1 MKNFKLFL
9 FILLSVPMLLWA
21 QVEQSIPS
29 KVKKVIVYPNGA
41 QIESEVSIPIQK
53 GQMKITLPG
62 LTSKI
67 NQESI
72 RIVSDGSFTILNVQ
86 YKVDYLNQL
95 DKNVETQKIITQMDE
110 IKSKIEEEEVWLK
123 IIRDKMEY
131 LSVNKQVSGKNEAIN
146 PETFATMT
154 QFYGSNIETLSLD
167 ALKRDRLV
175 RKYREELMKLNA
187 QLDKVNAHQG
197 TPSGVID
204 VTIDGKQNTTGKM
217 VFTYFVWDASWF
229 PTYDIR
235 FMGFN
240 KPLQITYFANI
251 KQNTDI
257 DWTDVEIMLSTAKT
271 IVSAQIPFLFPYYL
285 GFYRPAPVT
294 TRKTSS
300 NSTTLDR
307 EEILR
312 TPGGINNAFNTS
324 EGVTVDANGNATYR
338 GNRADGQVV
347 YVDGVRTRSSSNESD
362 NQAYTPALE
371 TIKEYIVESKQS
383 IPSTNS
389 ITTVTYGEGTLEA
402 SYDYQ
407 TIPKLGENVYLI
419 AKLPNW
425 GKAELNNGVAKLYL
439 ENSYVGKSLLN
450 TTQYKDTLDL
460 SFGVDNNITVKR
472 EKVSEFSQ
480 KSFIGSKRKETIG
493 YKITIR
499 NNKTYACTT
508 SVFDQIPISLN
519 KEIEVEVIDI
529 NEGILDKETGKVEW
543 KINLK
548 PNETKTIIIK
558 YSVKYPKDKQVVVQ

>member
-9 FILLSVPMLLWA
+9 FILCSVPMLLWA

-41 QIESEVSIPIQK
+41 QIESEVSVPIQK

-154 QFYGSNIETLSLD
+154 QFYGSNMETLSLD
-167 ALKRDRLV
+167 ALKRDRLI
-175 RKYREELMKLNA
+175 RIYREQLMALTA
-187 QLDKVNAHQG
+187 QLEKVNAHQG

-240 KPLQITYFANI
+240 KPLEITYFANI
-251 KQNTDI
+251 KQTTDI

-271 IVSAQIPFLFPYYL
+271 KVSAQIPFLYPYFL
-285 GFYRPAPVT
+285 GFYRPVT
-294 TRKTSS
+294 TTQSKMYSVDDKVS
-300 NSTTLDR
+300 V
-307 EEILR
+307 
-312 TPGGINNAFNTS
+312 A
-324 EGVTVDANGNATYR
+324 EGVSQDAAGNTTVR
-338 GNRADGQVV
+338 GNRSDGEITI
-347 YVDGVRTRSSSNESD
+347 VDGVRVRGSSNPTNNE
-362 NQAYTPALE
+362 AYTPALE

-383 IPSTNS
+383 IPSKST
-389 ITTVTYGEGTLEA
+389 ITTVTYGSGTLEA
-402 SYDYQ
+402 TYDYQ

-439 ENSYVGKSLLN
+439 ENSYVGKSFLN

-480 KSFIGSKRKETIG
+480 KSFIGSKRKESIG

-499 NNKTYACTT
+499 NNKSYECTT
-508 SVFDQIPISLN
+508 SVYDQIPISLN
-519 KEIEVEVIDI
+519 KEIEVDVIDI
-529 NEGILDKETGKVEW
+529 NEGSLDKENGKVEW

-548 PNETKTIIIK
+548 PNETKTIFIK

>member
-9 FILLSVPMLLWA
+9 IVLLSVPIFLWA

-110 IKSKIEEEEVWLK
+110 IKTKIEEEEVWLK

-154 QFYGSNIETLSLD
+154 QFYGSNMETLSLD
-167 ALKRDRLV
+167 ALKRDRLI
-175 RKYREELMKLNA
+175 RKYREQLMALTA
-187 QLDKVNAHQG
+187 QLEKVNTHQG

-240 KPLQITYFANI
+240 KPLEITYFANI
-251 KQNTDI
+251 KQTTDI

-271 IVSAQIPFLFPYYL
+271 KVSAQIPYLYPYFL
-285 GFYRPAPVT
+285 GFYRPVT
-294 TRKTSS
+294 TTQSKMYSVDDKVS
-300 NSTTLDR
+300 V
-307 EEILR
+307 
-312 TPGGINNAFNTS
+312 A
-324 EGVTVDANGNATYR
+324 EGVSQDAAGNTTVR
-338 GNRADGQVV
+338 GNRSDGEITI
-347 YVDGVRTRSSSNESD
+347 VDGVRVRGSSNPTNNE
-362 NQAYTPALE
+362 AYTPALE

-383 IPSTNS
+383 IPSKST
-389 ITTVTYGEGTLEA
+389 ITTVTYGSGTLEA
-402 SYDYQ
+402 TYDYQ

-439 ENSYVGKSLLN
+439 ENSYVGKSFLN
-450 TTQYKDTLDL
+450 TIQYKDTLDL

-480 KSFIGSKRKETIG
+480 KSFIGSKRKESIG

-499 NNKTYACTT
+499 NNKSYECTT
-508 SVFDQIPISLN
+508 SVYDQIPISLN
-519 KEIEVEVIDI
+519 KEIEVDVIDI
-529 NEGILDKETGKVEW
+529 NGGSLDKENGKVEW

-548 PNETKTIIIK
+548 PNETKTIFIK

>member
-9 FILLSVPMLLWA
+9 IVLLSVPIFLWA

-110 IKSKIEEEEVWLK
+110 IKTKIEEEEVWLK

-154 QFYGSNIETLSLD
+154 QFYGSNMETLSLD
-167 ALKRDRLV
+167 ALKRDRLI
-175 RKYREELMKLNA
+175 RKYREQLMALTA
-187 QLDKVNAHQG
+187 QLEKVNTHQG

-240 KPLQITYFANI
+240 KPLEITYFANI
-251 KQNTDI
+251 KQTTDI

-271 IVSAQIPFLFPYYL
+271 KVSAQIPYLYPYFL
-285 GFYRPAPVT
+285 GFYRPVT
-294 TRKTSS
+294 TTQSKMYSVDDKVS
-300 NSTTLDR
+300 V
-307 EEILR
+307 
-312 TPGGINNAFNTS
+312 A
-324 EGVTVDANGNATYR
+324 EGVSQDAAGNTTVR
-338 GNRADGQVV
+338 GNRSDGEITI
-347 YVDGVRTRSSSNESD
+347 VDGVRVRGSSNPTNNE
-362 NQAYTPALE
+362 AYTPALE

-383 IPSTNS
+383 IPSKST
-389 ITTVTYGEGTLEA
+389 ITTVTYGSGTLEA
-402 SYDYQ
+402 TYDYQ

-439 ENSYVGKSLLN
+439 ENSYVGKSFLN

-480 KSFIGSKRKETIG
+480 KSFIGSKRKESIG

-499 NNKTYACTT
+499 NNKSYECTT
-508 SVFDQIPISLN
+508 SVYDQIPISLN
-519 KEIEVEVIDI
+519 KEIEVDVIDI
-529 NEGILDKETGKVEW
+529 NGGSLDKENGKVEW

-548 PNETKTIIIK
+548 PNETKTIFIK

>member
-9 FILLSVPMLLWA
+9 IVLLSVPMFLWA
-21 QVEQSIPS
+21 QVEQTIPS

-110 IKSKIEEEEVWLK
+110 IKTKIEEEEVWLK

-154 QFYGSNIETLSLD
+154 QFYGSNMETLSLD
-167 ALKRDRLV
+167 ALKRDRLI
-175 RKYREELMKLNA
+175 RKYREQLMALTA
-187 QLDKVNAHQG
+187 QLEKVNTHQG

-240 KPLQITYFANI
+240 KPLEITYFANI
-251 KQNTDI
+251 KQTTDI

-271 IVSAQIPFLFPYYL
+271 KVSAQIPFLYPYFL
-285 GFYRPAPVT
+285 GFYRPVT
-294 TRKTSS
+294 TTQSKMYSV
-300 NSTTLDR
+300 DDKV
-307 EEILR
+307 IV
-312 TPGGINNAFNTS
+312 A
-324 EGVTVDANGNATYR
+324 EGVSQDAAGNTTVR
-338 GNRADGQVV
+338 GNRSDGEITI
-347 YVDGVRTRSSSNESD
+347 VDGVRVRGSSNPTNNE
-362 NQAYTPALE
+362 AYTPALE

-383 IPSTNS
+383 IPSKST
-389 ITTVTYGEGTLEA
+389 ITTVTYGSGTLEA
-402 SYDYQ
+402 TYDYQ

-439 ENSYVGKSLLN
+439 ENSYVGKSFLN

-480 KSFIGSKRKETIG
+480 KSFIGSKRKESIG

-499 NNKTYACTT
+499 NNKSYECTT
-508 SVFDQIPISLN
+508 SVYDQIPISLN
-519 KEIEVEVIDI
+519 KEIEVDVIDI
-529 NEGILDKETGKVEW
+529 NGGSLDKENGKVEW

-548 PNETKTIIIK
+548 PNETKTIFIK

>member
-175 RKYREELMKLNA
+175 KKYREELMKLNA
-187 QLDKVNAHQG
+187 QLDKVNSHQG

-204 VTIDGKQNTTGKM
+204 VTIDGKQNTRGKM

-251 KQNTDI
+251 KQTTDI
-257 DWTDVEIMLSTAKT
+257 DWTDVEILLSTAKT
-271 IVSAQIPFLFPYYL
+271 KVSAQIPFLYPYYL
-285 GFYRPAPVT
+285 GFYRPAPTPT
-294 TRKTSS
+294 TPTPTP
-300 NSTTLDR
+300 NTGTTIIQRD
-307 EEILR
+307 EILK
-312 TPGGINNAFNTS
+312 TPGGIDNAFNVS
-324 EGVTVDANGNATYR
+324 E
-338 GNRADGQVV
+338 
-347 YVDGVRTRSSSNESD
+347 GVRTRGSSNESD
-362 NQAYTPALE
+362 NEAYTPALE

-383 IPSTNS
+383 IPSKNS
-389 ITTVTYGEGTLEA
+389 ITTVTYGEGALEA

-425 GKAELNNGVAKLYL
+425 GKAELNNGEAKLYL
-439 ENSYVGKSLLN
+439 ENSYVGKSFLN

-499 NNKTYACTT
+499 NNKSYECTT
-508 SVFDQIPISLN
+508 SVYDQIPIALN
-519 KEIEVEVIDI
+519 KEIEVDVIDI
-529 NEGILDKETGKVEW
+529 NEGILDNETGKVEW

>member
-1 MKNFKLFL
+1 MKNFKLVL
-9 FILLSVPMLLWA
+9 FIILSVPMFLWA

-95 DKNVETQKIITQMDE
+95 DKNVETQKIISQMDE

-131 LSVNKQVSGKNEAIN
+131 LSVNKQVSGKNEAVN

-175 RKYREELMKLNA
+175 KKYREELMKLNA
-187 QLDKVNAHQG
+187 QLEKVNSHQG

-229 PTYDIR
+229 PSYDIR

-240 KPLQITYFANI
+240 KPLEITYFANI
-251 KQNTDI
+251 KQTTDI

-271 IVSAQIPFLFPYYL
+271 KVSAQIPFLYPYYL
-285 GFYRPAPVT
+285 GFYRPAT
-294 TRKTSS
+294 TTTTTTTKSKTYKYTTNQDSI
-300 NSTTLDR
+300 TLDR
-307 EEILR
+307 ALNI
-312 TPGGINNAFNTS
+312 S
-324 EGVTVDANGNATYR
+324 EGVSIEAPGTATYR
-338 GNRADGQVV
+338 GNRGDGQITI
-347 YVDGVRTRSSSNESD
+347 VDGVRTRSSSNETD
-362 NQAYTPALE
+362 NKAYTPALE

-383 IPSTNS
+383 IPSKNS
-389 ITTVTYGEGTLEA
+389 ITIVTYGEGTLEA
-402 SYDYQ
+402 NYDYQ

-499 NNKTYACTT
+499 NNKSYECTT

-529 NEGILDKETGKVEW
+529 NEGILDNETGKVEW

>member
-9 FILLSVPMLLWA
+9 IVLLSVPIFLWA

-110 IKSKIEEEEVWLK
+110 IKTKIEEEEVWLK

-154 QFYGSNIETLSLD
+154 QFYGSNMETLSLD
-167 ALKRDRLV
+167 ALKRDRLI
-175 RKYREELMKLNA
+175 RKYREQLMALTA
-187 QLDKVNAHQG
+187 QLEKVNTHQG

-240 KPLQITYFANI
+240 KPLEITYFANI
-251 KQNTDI
+251 KQTTDI

-271 IVSAQIPFLFPYYL
+271 KVSAQIPFLYPYFL
-285 GFYRPAPVT
+285 GFYRPVT
-294 TRKTSS
+294 TTQSKMYSVDDKVS
-300 NSTTLDR
+300 V
-307 EEILR
+307 
-312 TPGGINNAFNTS
+312 A
-324 EGVTVDANGNATYR
+324 EGVSQDAAGNTTVR
-338 GNRADGQVV
+338 GNRSDGEITI
-347 YVDGVRTRSSSNESD
+347 VDGVRVRGSSNPTNNE
-362 NQAYTPALE
+362 AYTPALE

-383 IPSTNS
+383 IPSKST
-389 ITTVTYGEGTLEA
+389 ITTVTYGSGTLEA
-402 SYDYQ
+402 TYDYQ

-439 ENSYVGKSLLN
+439 ENSYVGKSFLN

-480 KSFIGSKRKETIG
+480 KSFIGSKRKESIG

-499 NNKTYACTT
+499 NNKSYECTT
-508 SVFDQIPISLN
+508 SVYDQIPISLN
-519 KEIEVEVIDI
+519 KEIEVDVIDI
-529 NEGILDKETGKVEW
+529 NEGSLDKENGKVEW

-548 PNETKTIIIK
+548 PNETKTIFIK

>member
-9 FILLSVPMLLWA
+9 FILCSVPMLLWA

-41 QIESEVSIPIQK
+41 QIESEVSVPIQK

-154 QFYGSNIETLSLD
+154 QFYGSNMETLSLD
-167 ALKRDRLV
+167 ALKRDRLI
-175 RKYREELMKLNA
+175 RKYREQLMALTA
-187 QLDKVNAHQG
+187 QLEKVNAHQG

-240 KPLQITYFANI
+240 KPLEITYFANI
-251 KQNTDI
+251 KQTTDI

-271 IVSAQIPFLFPYYL
+271 KVSAQIPFLYPYFL
-285 GFYRPAPVT
+285 GFYRPVT
-294 TRKTSS
+294 TTQSKIYSVDDKVS
-300 NSTTLDR
+300 V
-307 EEILR
+307 
-312 TPGGINNAFNTS
+312 A
-324 EGVTVDANGNATYR
+324 EGVSQDAAGNTTVR
-338 GNRADGQVV
+338 GNRSDGEITI
-347 YVDGVRTRSSSNESD
+347 VDGVRVRGSSNPTNNE
-362 NQAYTPALE
+362 AYTPALE

-383 IPSTNS
+383 IPSKST
-389 ITTVTYGEGTLEA
+389 ITTVTYGSGTLEA
-402 SYDYQ
+402 TYDYQ

-439 ENSYVGKSLLN
+439 ENSYVGKSFLN

-480 KSFIGSKRKETIG
+480 KSFIGSKRKESIG

-499 NNKTYACTT
+499 NNKSYECTT
-508 SVFDQIPISLN
+508 SVYDQIPISLN
-519 KEIEVEVIDI
+519 KEIEVDVIDI
-529 NEGILDKETGKVEW
+529 NEGSLDKENGKVEW

-548 PNETKTIIIK
+548 PNETKTIFIK

>member
-9 FILLSVPMLLWA
+9 FILCSVPMLLWA

-131 LSVNKQVSGKNEAIN
+131 LSVNKQVSGKNEAVN

-175 RKYREELMKLNA
+175 KKYREELMKLNA
-187 QLDKVNAHQG
+187 QLDKVNSHQG

-251 KQNTDI
+251 KQTTDI

-271 IVSAQIPFLFPYYL
+271 KVSAQIPFLYPYYL
-285 GFYRPAPVT
+285 GFYRPAT
-294 TRKTSS
+294 TTTTTTTKSKTFNYTTKQDSI
-300 NSTTLDR
+300 TLDR
-307 EEILR
+307 AL
-312 TPGGINNAFNTS
+312 NVS
-324 EGVTVDANGNATYR
+324 EGVSIEAPGTATHR
-338 GNRADGQVV
+338 GNRGDGEVII
-347 YVDGVRTRSSSNESD
+347 VDGVRTRGSSNET
-362 NQAYTPALE
+362 NNEAYTSAFE

-383 IPSTNS
+383 IPSQNS
-389 ITTVTYGEGTLEA
+389 ITIVTYGEGALEA

-425 GKAELNNGVAKLYL
+425 GKAELNNGEAKLYL

-460 SFGVDNNITVKR
+460 SFGVDNNISVKR

-499 NNKTYACTT
+499 NNKSYECTT
-508 SVFDQIPISLN
+508 SVYDQIPIALN
-519 KEIEVEVIDI
+519 KEIEVDVIDI
-529 NEGILDKETGKVEW
+529 NEGILDNETGKVEW

>member
-9 FILLSVPMLLWA
+9 FILCSVPMFLWA

-29 KVKKVIVYPNGA
+29 KVKKVIVYPIGA

-131 LSVNKQVSGKNEAIN
+131 LSVNKQVSGKNEAVN

-154 QFYGSNIETLSLD
+154 QFYGSNMETLSLD
-167 ALKRDRLV
+167 ALKRDRLI
-175 RKYREELMKLNA
+175 RKYREQLMALTA
-187 QLDKVNAHQG
+187 QLEKVNTHQG

-240 KPLQITYFANI
+240 KPLEITYFANI
-251 KQNTDI
+251 KQTTDI

-271 IVSAQIPFLFPYYL
+271 KVSAQIPYLYPYFL
-285 GFYRPAPVT
+285 GFYRPVT
-294 TRKTSS
+294 TTQSKMYSVDDKVS
-300 NSTTLDR
+300 V
-307 EEILR
+307 
-312 TPGGINNAFNTS
+312 A
-324 EGVTVDANGNATYR
+324 EGVSQDAAGNTTVR
-338 GNRADGQVV
+338 GNRSDGEITI
-347 YVDGVRTRSSSNESD
+347 VDGVRVRGSSNPTNNE
-362 NQAYTPALE
+362 AYTPALE

-383 IPSTNS
+383 ISSKST
-389 ITTVTYGEGTLEA
+389 ITTVTYGSGTLEA
-402 SYDYQ
+402 TYDYQ

-439 ENSYVGKSLLN
+439 ENSYVGKSFLN

-480 KSFIGSKRKETIG
+480 KSFIGSKRKESIG

-499 NNKTYACTT
+499 NNKSYECTT
-508 SVFDQIPISLN
+508 SVYDQIPISLN
-519 KEIEVEVIDI
+519 KEIEVDVIDI
-529 NEGILDKETGKVEW
+529 NEGSLDKENGKVEW

-548 PNETKTIIIK
+548 PNETKTIFIK